1 MSVMNFN
8 ASTWALTCVLG
19 WPILAVVNG
28 QWNSAFKWKY
38 GSDNKF
44 SSNIQP
50 SPKMFQYKVRGVV
63 VVVLVVGVSNLSLI
77 VHENILRQQQASHF
91 DLEMH

>member
-8 ASTWALTCVLG
+8 VSAWALTCVLG

-38 GSDNKF
+38 GSVNKF
-44 SSNIQP
+44 SSNSQP
-50 SPKMFQYKVRGVV
+50 SPKMLKYKARGVV
-63 VVVLVVGVSNLSLI
+63 VALVVGVSNLSLI
-77 VHENILRQQQASHF
+77 VHVNIIQQQQASHF

>member
-8 ASTWALTCVLG
+8 ASTWALTCVFG
-19 WPILAVVNG
+19 WPILAVLNG

-44 SSNIQP
+44 SPNVQP
-50 SPKMFQYKVRGVV
+50 SPKMFEYKVRGEVV
-63 VVVLVVGVSNLSLI
+63 ALVVGVSNLSLI
-77 VHENILRQQQASHF
+77 VHENILRQQASHF
-91 DLEMH
+91 DFEMH